1 MVCHS
6 TDTTCIEHND
16 ANLSKIDNL
25 YAANIVHI
33 QKKSNGKVCHSF
45 FGLIDGLSGQIFC
58 KPDHTSCTSKLQQ
71 TEPNTA
77 QIQYEYTTNT
87 NTTQIQE
94 EYRTNTNTAKIQYEY
109 TINTAHMETN
119 TVQAG
124 GRLS

>member
-6 TDTTCIEHND
+6 TDTTCIEHKDTND
-16 ANLSKIDNL
+16 KKYCTDTKE
-25 YAANIVHI
+25 I
-33 QKKSNGKVCHSF
+33 QGKSVPF
-45 FGLIDGLSGQIFC
+45 FSGLIDGLSGQIFC